1 MKTFYK
7 QAKAN
12 EQVMHSLSTRIDIMH
27 EEAKRELSSQ
37 KIYGENELQTC
48 DPEEGGPFIWQ
59 LTGVTP
65 PTAIPRG

>member
-12 EQVMHSLSTRIDIMH
+12 EQVMHSLSRTLDTIIDEQVRRD
-27 EEAKRELSSQ
+27 EEQ

-65 PTAIPRG
+65 ANAIPRG